1 MFNFDSPLMQFLT
14 KVADLIILN
23 LLFLV
28 TSVPVITIG
37 ASATALHY
45 VALRMIHGQEGPITR
60 DYFRSFRT
68 NFRQA
73 TAIWLLL
80 LGFALILQYDIRSV
94 WSGTGA
100 FHTAVKVLSVV
111 ACVALVMILLYVFA
125 ILARFDNT
133 VRGTLKNA
141 AALALRN
148 FPKTLTLF
156 MLPFAAV
163 ALTLYTE
170 TTLRWGMLFWLVGGF
185 SFVAYFNSLLLDGI
199 FRKLIPGGDQPEEP
213 EEDEEDP
220 DDLEEEY

>member
-1 MFNFDSPLMQFLT
+1 MRGLFNFDSPLMQFLT

-80 LGFALILQYDIRSV
+80 LGFALIAFLNSYILEHIFKKYIPQDERDIHDMRP
-94 WSGTGA
+94 
-100 FHTAVKVLSVV
+100 L
-111 ACVALVMILLYVFA
+111 FA
-125 ILARFDNT
+125 
-133 VRGTLKNA
+133 
-141 AALALRN
+141 
-148 FPKTLTLF
+148 
-156 MLPFAAV
+156 
-163 ALTLYTE
+163 
-170 TTLRWGMLFWLVGGF
+170 
-185 SFVAYFNSLLLDGI
+185 
-199 FRKLIPGGDQPEEP
+199 
-213 EEDEEDP
+213 DEEGQADEGGA
-220 DDLEEEY
+220 DYSMFVRTDAEAADGAESSGAQEADAGSTAGR